1 MEQTRA
7 YENKVKTLKQ
17 TLSTFK
23 QALGIKMAG
32 AEATLEDTIK
42 SGQAQKFEV
51 CVELFWKT
59 IKKFMYE
66 IHGIEAVSP
75 KMVMKGLFRLG
86 YADEAQYE
94 ILLEMINDRNRLSH
108 IYNVTHFQAIHE
120 RLPEYHQLMSNVL
133 KSIYPDAKV
142 VSPTE

>member
-17 TLSTFK
+17 TLGTFK

-66 IHGIEAVSP
+66 IHGVEAVSP

-108 IYNVTHFQAIHE
+108 IYNATHFQAIHE

-133 KSIYPDAKV
+133 KSI
-142 VSPTE
+142 